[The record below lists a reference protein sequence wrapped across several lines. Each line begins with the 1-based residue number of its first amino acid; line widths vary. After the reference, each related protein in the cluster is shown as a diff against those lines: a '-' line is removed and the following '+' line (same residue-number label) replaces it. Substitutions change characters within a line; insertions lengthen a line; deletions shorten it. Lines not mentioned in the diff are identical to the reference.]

1 MSLELG
7 LYLLST
13 RFYVSTQD
21 NSDAQYRSYRTNL
34 PALAAL
40 MAGFFGLKYAYMRP
54 VLRDSSPANNLHR
67 VPFYLIF
74 LLIMLTILHG
84 ASVLKVLVILSANF
98 ALAKATGGT
107 RFAVPVTWP
116 FNAGVLLATEWYE
129 GYPFAN
135 LHSGFA
141 FLDTSRGVYPR
152 WHVNFNITMLRLVSF
167 SIDYHWACS
176 HIGVADVG
184 NSLSFSPVH
193 ETDVKFSQ
201 PGGEL
206 SDKKRAAVFHP
217 RSTYTFLNYLS
228 YALYAPLY
236 IAGPILT
243 FNDFMW
249 QVRKALSPV
258 LGCASSFY
266 DLAISPKRHRAAGDN
281 AIRDSLLHH
290 PAHNGNADPCDAR
303 RRDQGRT
310 CMERHDACPAFH
322 DRFLESHLRLA
333 QGSSSIT

>member
-1 MSLELG
+1 
-7 LYLLST
+7 
-13 RFYVSTQD
+13 
-21 NSDAQYRSYRTNL
+21 
-34 PALAAL
+34 
-40 MAGFFGLKYAYMRP
+40 
-54 VLRDSSPANNLHR
+54 
-67 VPFYLIF
+67 
-74 LLIMLTILHG
+74 
-84 ASVLKVLVILSANF
+84 
-98 ALAKATGGT
+98 
-107 RFAVPVTWP
+107 
-116 FNAGVLLATEWYE
+116 
-129 GYPFAN
+129 
-135 LHSGFA
+135 
-141 FLDTSRGVYPR
+141 
-152 WHVNFNITMLRLVSF
+152 MLRLVSF

-184 NSLSFSPVH
+184 NSLSFSQVH
-193 ETDVKFSQ
+193 DTDVQCSQ

-258 LGCASSFY
+258 LGCATSFY

-290 PAHNGNADPCDAR
+290 AAHHGNADPRHAR

-310 CMERHDACPAFH
+310 RVERHDARPAFH

-333 QGSSSIT
+333 KGTCSQSRDL